1 MPFELPPSYEIGK
14 SMGIFFV
21 FGTGYDSQNVE
32 GGGNENDRGSM
43 AYLTLGT
50 EWLIRGRRG
59 SDCRRDSLIDD
70 NCRSIGLRREKG
82 WIHWLLLQKG
92 DSNSCTSLFHRFL
105 CFWNLSI
112 SSVNSNNF
120 LCMTNSSFVIECT
133 AGNVHVEW
141 VLNCPS
147 LPL

>member
-50 EWLIRGRRG
+50 E
-59 SDCRRDSLIDD
+59 
-70 NCRSIGLRREKG
+70 
-82 WIHWLLLQKG
+82 
-92 DSNSCTSLFHRFL
+92 
-105 CFWNLSI
+105 
-112 SSVNSNNF
+112 
-120 LCMTNSSFVIECT
+120 
-133 AGNVHVEW
+133 
-141 VLNCPS
+141 
-147 LPL
+147 